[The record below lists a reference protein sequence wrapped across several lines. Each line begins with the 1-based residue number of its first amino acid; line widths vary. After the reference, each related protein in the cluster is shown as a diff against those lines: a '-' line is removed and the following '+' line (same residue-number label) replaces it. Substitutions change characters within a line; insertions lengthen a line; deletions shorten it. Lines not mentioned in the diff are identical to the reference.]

1 MESFWYMFWKFS
13 ASDKIYHL
21 HPAHDIARKRD
32 MESVYPQRP
41 LSQEVYTTIHLI
53 IINNKLTKLYD
64 MYCTVLRTWHF
75 KTQFSNLRFW
85 YFVDPI

>member
-21 HPAHDIARKRD
+21 HPAHDIAK

-41 LSQEVYTTIHLI
+41 LSQEVYNNSSEYYKQQ
-53 IINNKLTKLYD
+53 IN
-64 MYCTVLRTWHF
+64 
-75 KTQFSNLRFW
+75 
-85 YFVDPI
+85 

>member
-21 HPAHDIARKRD
+21 HPAHDTVRKRD

-41 LSQEVYTTIHLI
+41 LSQEVYNNSSEYYKRQIKKTICTT
-53 IINNKLTKLYD
+53 
-64 MYCTVLRTWHF
+64 VRTWAF
-75 KTQFSNLRFW
+75 
-85 YFVDPI
+85 